1 MGETTADASPIK
13 VPATRGDL
21 GRRVTA
27 RREELGIT
35 REELGERCGA
45 AASYIAYV
53 EERAAAP
60 SMGMLVGLA
69 DGLETTVAEL
79 TGRTTDSPPG
89 MGTSMRGSASTVL
102 SEAECHR
109 LLSTHGIGRVGFSGM
124 EGLAV
129 FPVNYVVVGDEIAFR
144 TAADSRLAEASGT
157 EVAFEVDHIDDA
169 MREGWSVMAVGE
181 LSGITDG
188 ERVSHLYSVARSL
201 PWAGGPRTHWMTVA
215 PTRVS
220 GRRVGSG

>member
-1 MGETTADASPIK
+1 MGKSAADPSPIE
-13 VPATRGDL
+13 VPAARGDL

-35 REELGERCGA
+35 REELAERCGA

-60 SMGMLVGLA
+60 SMGMLVCLA
-69 DGLETTVAEL
+69 DGLGTTVSEL

-89 MGTSMRGSASTVL
+89 MGTAMRDSELTVL

-109 LLSTHGIGRVGFSGM
+109 LLSTHGIGRVGFSDL

-129 FPVNYVVVGDEIAFR
+129 FLVNYVVVGDEIAFR
-144 TAADSRLAEASGT
+144 TAANSRLAEAAGT

-181 LSGITDG
+181 LSGVTDG
-188 ERVSHLYSVARSL
+188 ARVSHLFSVARSL
-201 PWAGGPRTHWMTVA
+201 PWAGGPRTHWMSIT
-215 PTRVS
+215 PTRIS
-220 GRRVGSG
+220 GRRARSA